1 MVLAFGL
8 VNAQKAKRTSAYN
21 YWNDG
26 KLDKAKEYIDPAIL
40 DPSTMSD
47 AKTWLYRGN
56 IYLDI
61 HRSVKPEYKAL
72 APDALQIA
80 YESYKK
86 ATELDVK
93 KDYQPQ
99 IMVSMLSISEQLYN
113 SGATLFQASEFSK
126 AATDFE
132 KAISVSQTMSTIDT
146 MAIYGAALSYEGAK
160 EYTKSASFYEQLVN
174 LKVKNPLIY
183 SSLCANYS
191 ELKQADKAEAI
202 LEQGRKLYPAD
213 FNLIIAQSNLYLQQN
228 NPSKALA
235 SLTLAREK
243 DSNNKSIIF
252 AIGVTYDMLRSLPS
266 KIRIGMSKDS
276 VIKVLGQP
284 EKISKTETAGVAE
297 ELLFYDNY
305 SNTINIDKLGKVNFI
320 NTISSGQNQG
330 DGKFND
336 TYFDKAVLAY
346 KDAIAIDSNYF
357 DAVFNL
363 GALYFNKGG
372 DIINEANKL
381 PLGDKTYD
389 VLVVQGNDH
398 LRMSLPYLE
407 KASRMHP
414 EDTNALVS
422 LKEIYTRLQMYDKQK
437 EVNLRLQG
445 K

>member
-1 MVLAFGL
+1 MKKTLILLTMVMAFGL

-26 KLDKAKEYIDPAIL
+26 KLDKAKEYIDPTIA

-61 HRSVKPEYKAL
+61 HRSAKPEYKAL

-80 YESYKK
+80 YDCYKK

-93 KDYQPQ
+93 KEYQPQ

-113 SGATLFQASEFSK
+113 SGATLFQASEFTK

-132 KAISVSQTMSTIDT
+132 KAISVSQSMNNIDT

-160 EYTKSASFYEQLVN
+160 DFAKSASFYEQLVN
-174 LKVKNPLIY
+174 LKVDNPLIY
-183 SSLCANYS
+183 SSLCTNYS

-202 LEQGRKLYPAD
+202 LEQGRKLYPND

-228 NPSKALA
+228 NPPKALS

-243 DSNNKSIIF
+243 DPNNKSIIF
-252 AIGVTYDMLRSLPS
+252 AIGVTYDMLRS
-266 KIRIGMSKDS
+266 DTT
-276 VIKVLGQP
+276 
-284 EKISKTETAGVAE
+284 KTAQERQV
-297 ELLFYDNY
+297 
-305 SNTINIDKLGKVNFI
+305 S
-320 NTISSGQNQG
+320 
-330 DGKFND
+330 
-336 TYFDKAVLAY
+336 FDKAVEAY
-346 KDAIAIDSNYF
+346 KDAIAIDSIYF

-381 PLGDKTYD
+381 PLGDKNYD
-389 VLVVQGNDH
+389 ILVAQGNDH

-422 LKEIYTRLQMYDKQK
+422 LKEIYTRLQMFDKQK
-437 EVNLRLQG
+437 EVNARLQG
-445 K
+445 R

>member
-1 MVLAFGL
+1 MKKTLILLTMVLAFGL

-228 NPSKALA
+228 NPPKALA

-243 DSNNKSIIF
+243 DPNNKSIIF
-252 AIGVTYDMLRSLPS
+252 AIGVTYDMLRSDTT
-266 KIRIGMSKDS
+266 KTVQER
-276 VIKVLGQP
+276 Q
-284 EKISKTETAGVAE
+284 IS
-297 ELLFYDNY
+297 
-305 SNTINIDKLGKVNFI
+305 
-320 NTISSGQNQG
+320 
-330 DGKFND
+330 
-336 TYFDKAVLAY
+336 FDKAVLAY

>member
-1 MVLAFGL
+1 MKKILILLTMVMAFGL

-26 KLDKAKEYIDPAIL
+26 KLDKAKEYIDPTIN
-40 DPSTMSD
+40 DPATMSD

-61 HRSVKPEYKAL
+61 HRSAKPEYKAL

-80 YESYKK
+80 YDSYKK

-93 KDYQPQ
+93 KEYQAQ
-99 IMVSMLSISEQLYN
+99 LMVSMLSISEQLYN

-126 AATDFE
+126 AAADFE
-132 KAISVSQTMSTIDT
+132 KAISVSQSMNNIDT

-160 EYTKSASFYEQLVN
+160 DFAKSASFYEQLVN
-174 LKVKNPLIY
+174 LKVDNPLIY
-183 SSLCANYS
+183 SSLCTNYS
-191 ELKQADKAEAI
+191 ELKQTDKAEAI
-202 LEQGRKLYPAD
+202 LEQGRKLYPND

-228 NPSKALA
+228 NPPKALS

-243 DSNNKSIIF
+243 DPNNKSIIF
-252 AIGVTYDMLRSLPS
+252 AIGVTYDMLRS
-266 KIRIGMSKDS
+266 DTT
-276 VIKVLGQP
+276 
-284 EKISKTETAGVAE
+284 KTAQERQV
-297 ELLFYDNY
+297 
-305 SNTINIDKLGKVNFI
+305 S
-320 NTISSGQNQG
+320 
-330 DGKFND
+330 
-336 TYFDKAVLAY
+336 FDKAVESY
-346 KDAIAIDSNYF
+346 KDAIALDSTYF
-357 DAVFNL
+357 DAIFNL

-389 VLVVQGNDH
+389 ILVAQGNDH

-422 LKEIYTRLQMYDKQK
+422 LKEIYTRLQMFDKQK
-437 EVNLRLQG
+437 EVNARLQG

>member
-1 MVLAFGL
+1 MKKTLILLTMVLAFSL

-26 KLDKAKEYIDPAIL
+26 KLDKAKEYIDPTIL
-40 DPSTMSD
+40 DPGTMSD

-61 HRSVKPEYKAL
+61 HRSAKPEYKSL

-99 IMVSMLSISEQLYN
+99 IMVSMLTISEQLYN
-113 SGATLFQASEFSK
+113 SGATLFQASEFTK
-126 AATDFE
+126 AAADFE
-132 KAISVSQTMSTIDT
+132 KAISVSQSMNTIDT
-146 MAIYGAALSYEGAK
+146 MAIYGAALSYEGLKDYA
-160 EYTKSASFYEQLVN
+160 KSAPYYEKLVE
-174 LKVKNPLIY
+174 LKVNNPLIY
-183 SSLCANYS
+183 SSLCGNYS
-191 ELKQADKAEAI
+191 ELKQPGKAEAI
-202 LEQGRKLYPAD
+202 LEQGRALYPND

-243 DSNNKSIIF
+243 DPNNKSIIF
-252 AIGVTYDMLRSLPS
+252 AIGVTYDLLR
-266 KIRIGMSKDS
+266 
-276 VIKVLGQP
+276 
-284 EKISKTETAGVAE
+284 
-297 ELLFYDNY
+297 
-305 SNTINIDKLGKVNFI
+305 
-320 NTISSGQNQG
+320 
-330 DGKFND
+330 ND
-336 TYFDKAVLAY
+336 TTKAVQERQISFDKAVESY
-346 KDAIAIDSNYF
+346 KEAIKIDSNYF
-357 DAVFNL
+357 DAIFNL

-389 VLVVQGNDH
+389 VLVGQGNDH

-407 KASRMHP
+407 KASRLHP

-437 EVNLRLQG
+437 EVNARLQG